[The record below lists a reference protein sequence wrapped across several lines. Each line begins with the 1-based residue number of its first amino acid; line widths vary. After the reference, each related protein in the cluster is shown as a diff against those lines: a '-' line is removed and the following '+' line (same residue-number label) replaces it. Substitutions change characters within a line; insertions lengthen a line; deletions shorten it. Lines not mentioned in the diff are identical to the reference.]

1 MSILDFLSS
10 LSKGFLTGIALS
22 LMLGTVF
29 FALIKNSI
37 EYGYKTGI
45 LIAIGVISSDII
57 FISLALLSN
66 DFAIFLKTY
75 EKEISIAGGC
85 LLIVFGLFMFINSK
99 PKNTDG
105 PMFEKKTNSKFYFI
119 SSGFLINAVNPV
131 NFFSWLSISTLLTV
145 NYDFNISQK
154 TVFFSGSLISIFLVE
169 FLIAFGAFR
178 IKPYIKPSLFSI
190 INKISGSI
198 FILFGL
204 HLALKTFI

>member
-1 MSILDFLSS
+1 MSIFDFFSS
-10 LSKGFLTGIALS
+10 LGKGFLTGIALS

-37 EYGYKTGI
+37 AYGYKTGI
-45 LIAIGVISSDII
+45 LIAIGVICSDII
-57 FISLALLSN
+57 FISLALLSS
-66 DFAIFLKTY
+66 DFAMFLKTY
-75 EKEISIAGGC
+75 VKEISIVGGC
-85 LLIVFGLFMFINSK
+85 LLVIFGIFMFLNSK

-145 NYDFNISQK
+145 NYNFNITEK
-154 TVFFSGSLISIFLVE
+154 TVFFSGSLISTFLVE

-178 IKPYIKPSLFSI
+178 IKPYIKPSLFTI
-190 INKISGSI
+190 INKISGVI

-204 HLALKTFI
+204 HLALKSFI